1 MKFRIT
7 KPNVKKLCE
16 AKGWKEFYGNNASI
30 AADII
35 EEILK
40 DPTKYDLTPEEIN
53 QLNIAYNI
61 LFDCAPHVQES
72 LKEKLLKEGYNR
84 GDVLSVIS
92 TLEDIAYWDTKNR
105 CELSKEDLQKIF
117 DVLKILKGIPS
128 YLPFEESLKEAADQ
142 RVRLYVEFYP
152 YTRYG
157 PEEGLKK
164 ATVSGTDK
172 LDALKKLVDHM
183 GLYID
188 SEVIEEEGYSFED
201 CINSIRIS
209 NGDGCDFIN
218 VLMDKT
224 TGEKFIDE
232 GYNEEEDWDDD
243 FDESLKEAKDVN
255 LSDKSNSIS
264 GLLLD
269 NKDKIDAAASQQEL
283 VKVCKDALAE
293 KGGAKAQQFLAV
305 LASKKGHYAALKYVY
320 DFILA
325 GEGMRSADSRRKT
338 GVRESLQP
346 SRESELYNGML
357 GYLVELIDDSDEL
370 VNVLRRIGFTDEEI
384 HAELD
389 WLDENFNKTKTSS
402 VILKEDFST
411 EQDLID
417 AGFEQA
423 GYRKNYDFY
432 RKLINGKGKWYAV
445 DTKDGRVFPITW
457 DQAVGYEPIDST
469 EGMAMKLGSMLLPH

>member
-1 MKFRIT
+1 MKF
-7 KPNVKKLCE
+7 KKI
-16 AKGWKEFYGNNASI
+16 KNS
-30 AADII
+30 
-35 EEILK
+35 
-40 DPTKYDLTPEEIN
+40 P
-53 QLNIAYNI
+53 
-61 LFDCAPHVQES
+61 
-72 LKEKLLKEGYNR
+72 KLLKESFRWPSGKDLDNAC
-84 GDVLSVIS
+84 DVIDAMLQDREKFELTDEEASILNQAYDIMYWIAPNLS
-92 TLEDIAYWDTKNR
+92 
-105 CELSKEDLQKIF
+105 
-117 DVLKILKGIPS
+117 
-128 YLPFEESLKEAADQ
+128 ESLKEA
-142 RVRLYVEFYP
+142 VNKPVKLYVEFYP
-152 YTRYG
+152 YERYG
-157 PEEGLKK
+157 SSGIKK
-164 ATVSGTDK
+164 ATVSGVDK

-188 SEVIEEEGYSFED
+188 SEIIEEEGYSFED
-201 CINSIRIS
+201 CINSIRMS

-218 VLMDKT
+218 VLMDKN

-255 LSDKSNSIS
+255 LSDKGNSIS

-269 NKDKIDAAASQQEL
+269 HKDEIDSAPSQAEL
-283 VKVCKDALAE
+283 VKVCKNALAE

-305 LASKKGHYAALKYVY
+305 LNSKKNHYAALKYVY

-338 GVRESLQP
+338 KPAHMKEAL
-346 SRESELYNGML
+346 E
-357 GYLVELIDDSDEL
+357 
-370 VNVLRRIGFTDEEI
+370 
-384 HAELD
+384 
-389 WLDENFNKTKTSS
+389 
-402 VILKEDFST
+402 EDFSS
-411 EQDLID
+411 EQELID